1 MWLYSNDKIGKPFAR
16 SELDELYKEGEL
28 RFRHG
33 VPPGYKDKGKDEIYH
48 HRGIIYHSKFGDLIL
63 YKQILEYC
71 KAHHIKNVILVSEDN
86 KEDWVDKE
94 TNALRKEIRGEAFEV
109 AGIQDFIIMN
119 KDSLLE
125 YSGIEK
131 SLQVKEDFER
141 ADNIYSESIE
151 LETDLS
157 VIGKKIIDTLWDES
171 LSLGSKRNILDR
183 LSGKEWSDD
192 EFYYAL
198 SDDDL
203 VAPYRYV
210 VCERLDNGLKLNGK
224 NKEIVRIANDKR
236 LRFDDKEELVSFIG
250 NLDQMGYFVN

>member
-1 MWLYSNDKIGKPFAR
+1 M
-16 SELDELYKEGEL
+16 
-28 RFRHG
+28 
-33 VPPGYKDKGKDEIYH
+33 
-48 HRGIIYHSKFGDLIL
+48 
-63 YKQILEYC
+63 
-71 KAHHIKNVILVSEDN
+71 ILVSEDN

-157 VIGKKIIDTLWDES
+157 VIGKKIIDTLCDKN
-171 LSLGSKRNILDR
+171 LSLYDKRVIMEE
-183 LSGKEWSDD
+183 LSGEAW
-192 EFYYAL
+192 
-198 SDDDL
+198 
-203 VAPYRYV
+203 
-210 VCERLDNGLKLNGK
+210 
-224 NKEIVRIANDKR
+224 DK
-236 LRFDDKEELVSFIG
+236 DSF
-250 NLDQMGYFVN
+250 NYLLF